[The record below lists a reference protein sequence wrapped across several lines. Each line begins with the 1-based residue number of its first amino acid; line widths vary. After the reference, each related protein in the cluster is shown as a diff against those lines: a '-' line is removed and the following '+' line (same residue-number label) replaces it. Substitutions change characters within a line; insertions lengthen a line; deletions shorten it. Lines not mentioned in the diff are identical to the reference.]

1 VFVSVEAWFTLS
13 GSANRPKRKSY
24 WHSPNGHAVLEIPLH
39 EPEFE
44 LGVQ

>member
-13 GSANRPKRKSY
+13 GSAN
-24 WHSPNGHAVLEIPLH
+24 NAIGHAVHEIPLH